1 MSSDDTAAANLV
13 LLALNDKLV
22 SKRMRTVDL
31 FRKIDESGD
40 GVVSPDEFLDGLQA
54 FGFEPSK
61 NEFHQLMKILD
72 RDGDG
77 EVDFREFDK
86 AIKKAV
92 KQESKESK
100 SKRLA
105 ADLAL
110 EPTEGAV
117 SDSYLANLMEKAQKT
132 SHFFRGFTKNEVK
145 SLLKVSQG
153 TIQYSNQQ
161 TILPPNIQVK
171 WLGLVLKG
179 TVEVRSSENEDAILG
194 RFNAGSLLRCQQ
206 FMDEYHA
213 MSLGKSSKP
222 SSGVLK
228 LNPDRKVSQP
238 PIRMGTSVVSQP
250 PGSQVEYMV
259 GASADGILLCWSYA
273 SLDILSQSESTKNVA
288 YKFLQ
293 KLAHAQSSNYL
304 ERIHQTIAR
313 ERAAAADVSGSKEA
327 AKVAK
332 MNKKMEEMEAQR
344 QKAEEMI
351 KKAKEAVHKA
361 KNDEVLRKGLE
372 RKLVDATE
380 KLKKAKKKIIN
391 LGGVLEDEGGDGE
404 NKGKGKKGKKPVD
417 AKTVVVENKKLKK
430 ALAEQK
436 ANSKRKLE
444 SLRKMLTAENKKK
457 QKAND
462 KNMDKKVDK
471 KVKNIKEKL
480 SGKHEKAMKAL
491 MDKYLKMEI
500 ELNQF
505 KKNQGEEKEQKEQ
518 EAAKEKEEKAKKTTT
533 KKKLGGW
540 GKIKKKH
547 KEESNKKKEQR
558 EKFKELMQ
566 AASRQNLKSIRD
578 QALAQLEATRQM
590 LLKEQDEKKSYEE
603 YVCCLVQ
610 NRVCVLF
617 SCFGSCSWFFFYF
630 VDPLLSFS
638 LLPACW
644 PMPKH

>member
-1 MSSDDTAAANLV
+1 
-13 LLALNDKLV
+13 
-22 SKRMRTVDL
+22 MRTVDL

-72 RDGDG
+72 KDGDG

-92 KQESKESK
+92 KQESKESR

-194 RFNAGSLLRCQQ
+194 RFNAGSLVRCQQ

-228 LNPDRKVSQP
+228 LNPDRKESHP
-238 PIRMGTSVVSQP
+238 PIRMGTSVISQP

-332 MNKKMEEMEAQR
+332 MNKKMEEMELQR
-344 QKAEEMI
+344 EKAEAMI

-391 LGGVLEDEGGDGE
+391 LGGVLEDAENDGE
-404 NKGKGKKGKKPVD
+404 NKGKGKGKKGKKPVD

-462 KNMDKKVDK
+462 KNMEKKVDK

-480 SGKHEKAMKAL
+480 SAKHEKAMKEL

-505 KKNQGEEKEQKEQ
+505 KKRQGEEKEQKEQ
-518 EAAKEKEEKAKKTTT
+518 EAAKEKEEKAGKTTT

-540 GKIKKKH
+540 GKIRKKH
-547 KEESNKKKEQR
+547 KEESNKKREQR

-590 LLKEQDEKKSYEE
+590 LLKEQDEKKNYEE
-603 YVCCLVQ
+603 YVCFVQ
-610 NRVCVLF
+610 NHVGGVVFLFVILGFFFLNFLTRFSLF
-617 SCFGSCSWFFFYF
+617 SFA
-630 VDPLLSFS
+630 
-638 LLPACW
+638 ACW

>member
-1 MSSDDTAAANLV
+1 M
-13 LLALNDKLV
+13 
-22 SKRMRTVDL
+22 
-31 FRKIDESGD
+31 
-40 GVVSPDEFLDGLQA
+40 
-54 FGFEPSK
+54 
-61 NEFHQLMKILD
+61 
-72 RDGDG
+72 
-77 EVDFREFDK
+77 
-86 AIKKAV
+86 
-92 KQESKESK
+92 
-100 SKRLA
+100 
-105 ADLAL
+105 
-110 EPTEGAV
+110 
-117 SDSYLANLMEKAQKT
+117 
-132 SHFFRGFTKNEVK
+132 
-145 SLLKVSQG
+145 
-153 TIQYSNQQ
+153 
-161 TILPPNIQVK
+161 
-171 WLGLVLKG
+171 
-179 TVEVRSSENEDAILG
+179 
-194 RFNAGSLLRCQQ
+194 
-206 FMDEYHA
+206 
-213 MSLGKSSKP
+213 
-222 SSGVLK
+222 
-228 LNPDRKVSQP
+228 
-238 PIRMGTSVVSQP
+238 
-250 PGSQVEYMV
+250 
-259 GASADGILLCWSYA
+259 
-273 SLDILSQSESTKNVA
+273 
-288 YKFLQ
+288 
-293 KLAHAQSSNYL
+293 
-304 ERIHQTIAR
+304 
-313 ERAAAADVSGSKEA
+313 
-327 AKVAK
+327 
-332 MNKKMEEMEAQR
+332 
-344 QKAEEMI
+344 
-351 KKAKEAVHKA
+351 
-361 KNDEVLRKGLE
+361 
-372 RKLVDATE
+372 
-380 KLKKAKKKIIN
+380 
-391 LGGVLEDEGGDGE
+391 
-404 NKGKGKKGKKPVD
+404 D

-603 YVCCLVQ
+603 YVCCFVQ
-610 NRVCVLF
+610 DRVCVCGFLV
-617 SCFGSCSWFFFYF
+617 FGSCSWFFFYF

>member
-1 MSSDDTAAANLV
+1 
-13 LLALNDKLV
+13 
-22 SKRMRTVDL
+22 MRTVDL

-72 RDGDG
+72 KDGDG

-92 KQESKESK
+92 KQESKESR

-194 RFNAGSLLRCQQ
+194 RFNAGSLVRCQQ

-228 LNPDRKVSQP
+228 LNPDRKESHP
-238 PIRMGTSVVSQP
+238 PIRMGTSVISQP

-332 MNKKMEEMEAQR
+332 MNKKMEEMELQR
-344 QKAEEMI
+344 EKAEAMI

-391 LGGVLEDEGGDGE
+391 LGGVLEDAENDGE
-404 NKGKGKKGKKPVD
+404 NKGKGKGKKGKKPVD

-462 KNMDKKVDK
+462 KNMEKKVDK

-480 SGKHEKAMKAL
+480 SAKHEKAMKEL

-505 KKNQGEEKEQKEQ
+505 KKRQGEEKEQKEQ
-518 EAAKEKEEKAKKTTT
+518 EAAKEKEEKAGKTTT

-540 GKIKKKH
+540 GKIRKKH
-547 KEESNKKKEQR
+547 KEESNKKREQR

-590 LLKEQDEKKSYEE
+590 LLKEQDEKKNYEE
-603 YVCCLVQ
+603 YVCFVQ
-610 NRVCVLF
+610 NHVGGVVFLFVILGFFFFNFLTRFSLF
-617 SCFGSCSWFFFYF
+617 SFA
-630 VDPLLSFS
+630 
-638 LLPACW
+638 ACW